1 MNDRPYTDND
11 LQLEAARLHAE
22 FARQE
27 DEVLVGEAM
36 EKHCVPSLGEP
47 DQDNARTW
55 VELLEPEGEGTPEY
69 VAAQQAVTALMNGAA
84 DTSVWAV
91 SLGVDGLE
99 PVTDVI
105 DFPSATL
112 DADFAR
118 MHFAFHPDVP
128 ADTRTHVINRIRN
141 ILAANL

>member
-1 MNDRPYTDND
+1 MSDRPYTDND
-11 LQLEAARLHAE
+11 LQIEAALAHDALMHLPTAE
-22 FARQE
+22 EIATSLSQSYVPHRHE
-27 DEVLVGEAM
+27 KGDDVVWGEVLDEDGMTEASSRIRELMVPAAPVG
-36 EKHCVPSLGEP
+36 
-47 DQDNARTW
+47 R
-55 VELLEPEGEGTPEY
+55 
-69 VAAQQAVTALMNGAA
+69 
-84 DTSVWAV
+84 WAV

-112 DADFAR
+112 NADFAR